1 VTLFKLLRALS
12 FTNSAVFT
20 ALLVFWLA
28 PGFATERLVFGWCHG
43 CMWIALST
51 LSIVALRLRAIP
63 FWLAVVVTVVGG
75 VGPFAGTAGFVV
87 ESRRRARARGETRP
101 AIAAGGPR

>member
-1 VTLFKLLRALS
+1 MPAYRHNPNVRLFKLLRALS
-12 FTNSAVFT
+12 FANSAVFT

-28 PGFATERLVFGWCHG
+28 PGYGTETTVFGWCHG
-43 CMWIALST
+43 CLWIVLSV
-51 LSIVALRLRAIP
+51 LSIVGVRLRAIP

-87 ESRRRARARGETRP
+87 ETRRRARAR
-101 AIAAGGPR
+101 A